1 MCDSIFSTLTEFAHN
16 LRSFQVHLKQLHE
29 ILRDA
34 DIANAISP
42 IARGHRMSEEQIER
56 ALTEL
61 HVPRAANVA
70 GITHQAFPMQPLL
83 CNYQGEMW
91 SEVARLSA

>member
-1 MCDSIFSTLTEFAHN
+1 M
-16 LRSFQVHLKQLHE
+16 HLKQLHE

-34 DIANAISP
+34 DVAHAISLVV
-42 IARGHRMSEEQIER
+42 RGHRMSEDQTER

-70 GITHQAFPMQPLL
+70 GITHHAFPTQLLL
-83 CNYQGEMW
+83 CNYQGEIW
-91 SEVARLSA
+91 SAVARLNA

>member
-1 MCDSIFSTLTEFAHN
+1 M
-16 LRSFQVHLKQLHE
+16 HLKQLHE

-34 DIANAISP
+34 DVAHAISLVV
-42 IARGHRMSEEQIER
+42 RGHRMSEEQTER

-70 GITHQAFPMQPLL
+70 GITHHAFPMQPLL
-83 CNYQGEMW
+83 CNYQGEIW
-91 SEVARLSA
+91 SEVARLSAEFADST

>member
-1 MCDSIFSTLTEFAHN
+1 M
-16 LRSFQVHLKQLHE
+16 RLKQLHE

-34 DIANAISP
+34 DIANAIYP
-42 IARGHRMSEEQIER
+42 VARGHRMSEEQIER

-70 GITHQAFPMQPLL
+70 GITHHAFPTQLLL
-83 CNYQGEMW
+83 CNYQGEIW
-91 SEVARLSA
+91 SEVALLSA

>member
-1 MCDSIFSTLTEFAHN
+1 M
-16 LRSFQVHLKQLHE
+16 HLKQLHE

-34 DIANAISP
+34 DVANAISP
-42 IARGHRMSEEQIER
+42 VVSGHRMSEVQIER

-70 GITHQAFPMQPLL
+70 RITHRAFPMQPLL
-83 CNYQGEMW
+83 CNYQGEIW

>member
-1 MCDSIFSTLTEFAHN
+1 M
-16 LRSFQVHLKQLHE
+16 HLKQLHE

-34 DIANAISP
+34 EVANAISLVV
-42 IARGHRMSEEQIER
+42 RGHRMSEDQTER

-70 GITHQAFPMQPLL
+70 GITHHAFPTQLLL
-83 CNYQGEMW
+83 CNYQGEIW
-91 SEVARLSA
+91 SAVARLNA

>member
-1 MCDSIFSTLTEFAHN
+1 
-16 LRSFQVHLKQLHE
+16 VHLKQLHE

-34 DIANAISP
+34 EVAHAISLVV
-42 IARGHRMSEEQIER
+42 RGNRMSEAQTER

-70 GITHQAFPMQPLL
+70 GITHRAFPTQPLL
-83 CNYQGEMW
+83 CNYQGEIW
-91 SEVARLSA
+91 SEVASLSA

>member
-1 MCDSIFSTLTEFAHN
+1 M
-16 LRSFQVHLKQLHE
+16 HLKQLYE

-34 DIANAISP
+34 EVAHAISLVV
-42 IARGHRMSEEQIER
+42 RGHRMSEEQTER

-70 GITHQAFPMQPLL
+70 GITHRAFPLQPLL
-83 CNYQGEMW
+83 CNYQGEIW
-91 SEVARLSA
+91 SGVARLNAQFADSIWS

>member
-1 MCDSIFSTLTEFAHN
+1 M
-16 LRSFQVHLKQLHE
+16 HLKQLHE

-34 DIANAISP
+34 DIAHAISLVV
-42 IARGHRMSEEQIER
+42 RGHRMSEEQTER

-70 GITHQAFPMQPLL
+70 GITCRAFPTQLLL
-83 CNYQGEMW
+83 CNYQGEIW
-91 SEVARLSA
+91 SELARLNI

>member
-1 MCDSIFSTLTEFAHN
+1 M
-16 LRSFQVHLKQLHE
+16 HLKQLHE

-34 DIANAISP
+34 EVANAISP
-42 IARGHRMSEEQIER
+42 VARGHRMSEEQIER

-70 GITHQAFPMQPLL
+70 GITHHAFPTQLLL
-83 CNYQGEMW
+83 CNYQGEIW
-91 SEVARLSA
+91 SAVARLNA

>member
-1 MCDSIFSTLTEFAHN
+1 M
-16 LRSFQVHLKQLHE
+16 HLKQLHE

-34 DIANAISP
+34 DVAHAISLVV
-42 IARGHRMSEEQIER
+42 RGHRMSEEQTER

-70 GITHQAFPMQPLL
+70 GITHHAFPMQPLL
-83 CNYQGEMW
+83 CNYQGDIW
-91 SEVARLSA
+91 SQVARLNA

>member
-1 MCDSIFSTLTEFAHN
+1 
-16 LRSFQVHLKQLHE
+16 VHLKQLHE

-34 DIANAISP
+34 DVANAISLVV
-42 IARGHRMSEEQIER
+42 RGHRMSEEQTER

-70 GITHQAFPMQPLL
+70 GIIRRAFPMQLLL
-83 CNYQGEMW
+83 CNYQGEIW
-91 SEVARLSA
+91 SEVARLNA

>member
-1 MCDSIFSTLTEFAHN
+1 M
-16 LRSFQVHLKQLHE
+16 HLKQLDE

-34 DIANAISP
+34 DVANAISLVV
-42 IARGHRMSEEQIER
+42 RGHRMSEDQTER

-70 GITHQAFPMQPLL
+70 GITHHAFPTQLLL
-83 CNYQGEMW
+83 CNYQGEIW
-91 SEVARLSA
+91 SAVARLNA

>member
-1 MCDSIFSTLTEFAHN
+1 M
-16 LRSFQVHLKQLHE
+16 HLKELHE

-34 DIANAISP
+34 EVANAISLVV
-42 IARGHRMSEEQIER
+42 RGHRMSEDQTER

-70 GITHQAFPMQPLL
+70 GITHHAFPMQPLL
-83 CNYQGEMW
+83 CNYQGEIW